1 MITGRFILFSFFFRF
16 VLGTGPALD
25 LAANEYWAFYGT
37 TRHALSSVKDVGM
50 SGVASKGLG
59 IRV

>member
-1 MITGRFILFSFFFRF
+1 MLCVFFFLDF
-16 VLGTGPALD
+16 VLGTGQALD